1 MPRERE
7 PMTAV
12 RRPRDR
18 KQQILT
24 AASELFREHGY
35 HNISVSDVTARVD
48 ITTSALYRHYRNKNS
63 LLYHA
68 VLAGIESLNESVG
81 GATDLY
87 TLLTTLSAT
96 SVERRGLPLLWQRE
110 ARYLDDDQR
119 EMLRK
124 KLRFSTSRI
133 SELVQAH
140 RSDLS
145 DSDSRLLAYSILAVF
160 SSSSSHRISMPPRQM
175 EALLFDLS
183 ARVSLSPIGSADPDV
198 PAARTEVISIPVS
211 RREQLLTA
219 AIQLFDERGYRT
231 VSNED
236 IGAACGTTGQNVYN
250 HFDTKLDI
258 LSTAITRG
266 FDRRD
271 LAVRQALS
279 QVGDS
284 SQTLDILL
292 GVHIAFARE
301 DGHLIGL
308 MATELAELPDNTRK
322 ACVQAQRDY
331 LELWVRALSE
341 VRPGLDATEAKFTV
355 SAAMTLIG
363 NAIRIG
369 SVRRRADLADRLTEI
384 CIALMTETSDPAAS
398 LVDAGVGATP

>member
-1 MPRERE
+1 M
-7 PMTAV
+7 
-12 RRPRDR
+12 
-18 KQQILT
+18 
-24 AASELFREHGY
+24 
-35 HNISVSDVTARVD
+35 
-48 ITTSALYRHYRNKNS
+48 
-63 LLYHA
+63 
-68 VLAGIESLNESVG
+68 
-81 GATDLY
+81 
-87 TLLTTLSAT
+87 
-96 SVERRGLPLLWQRE
+96 
-110 ARYLDDDQR
+110 
-119 EMLRK
+119 
-124 KLRFSTSRI
+124 
-133 SELVQAH
+133 
-140 RSDLS
+140 
-145 DSDSRLLAYSILAVF
+145 
-160 SSSSSHRISMPPRQM
+160 
-175 EALLFDLS
+175 
-183 ARVSLSPIGSADPDV
+183 
-198 PAARTEVISIPVS
+198 
-211 RREQLLTA
+211 
-219 AIQLFDERGYRT
+219 
-231 VSNED
+231 SNED

-292 GVHIAFARE
+292 GVHIAFALE

-341 VRPGLDATEAKFTV
+341 VHPGLDATEAKFTV